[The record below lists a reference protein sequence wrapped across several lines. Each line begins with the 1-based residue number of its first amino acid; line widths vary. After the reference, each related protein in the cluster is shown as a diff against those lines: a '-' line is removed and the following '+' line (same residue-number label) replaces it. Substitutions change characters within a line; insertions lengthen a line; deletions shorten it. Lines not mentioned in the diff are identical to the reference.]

1 MKNRVA
7 GTFRSLR
14 SFNFRLW
21 TAGALV
27 SNVGTWMQRVAQD
40 WLVLTQLTHH
50 DASALGIVVSLQ
62 FAPQLLLLPWT
73 GSAADRLNQRK
84 LLILTQA
91 AMGVLALILGVLTI
105 AGVIQLW
112 HVYVLAFLSGSAAAL
127 DAPVRQTFVAEM
139 VGDADL
145 SNAVALNS
153 TSFNAA
159 QMIGPAVAGL
169 LIASVGIG
177 WAFLLNGLSF
187 AAVLISMSFFRLTE
201 LHKSARAHPI
211 TSGFLEGLR
220 YVWKRPDLKAIL
232 IMLFLIGTFGL
243 NFPIF
248 IATMAVNVFHS
259 DARAFGLLSSIMAVG
274 TVSGALFAASRQK
287 QSLASLMAGAGVFGL
302 GCTLA
307 ALAPGY
313 WWFAAT
319 LIIIGAAALTFANGT
334 NSIMQLSTEPA
345 MRGRVMA
352 LRVAIA
358 FGGTPIGAPIVGWV
372 ANHFG
377 PRWSL
382 VIGAVAG
389 FAAALVAVL
398 VLARRKNTPRRV
410 ISPVK
415 SASIQPN
422 PLSIPARRVRLL
434 AAGHHRGLAA
444 VFAGAVDLLPEA
456 HKVVDSGDG
465 GDQHRKVDGGNGD
478 PPDRYDE
485 HANLPLIP
493 AMGQNG

>member
-1 MKNRVA
+1 MKNPRIKSPIA
-7 GTFRSLR
+7 GTFRSLK

-21 TAGALV
+21 SAGALV
-27 SNVGTWMQRVAQD
+27 SNIGTWMQRVAQD

-50 DASALGIVVSLQ
+50 DASALGIVMGLQ

-73 GSAADRLNQRK
+73 GLAADRLNQRK
-84 LLILTQA
+84 LLMLTQA
-91 AMGVLALILGVLTI
+91 TMGVLALVLGVLTT

-145 SNAVALNS
+145 PNAVALNS

-187 AAVLISMSFFRLTE
+187 AAVLISMSFFRLSE
-201 LHKSARAHPI
+201 LRASARAHRT

-220 YVWKRPDLKAIL
+220 YVWRKPDLRAIL

-248 IATMAVNVFHS
+248 ISTMAVNVFHS
-259 DARAFGLLSSIMAVG
+259 DARAFGLLSSVMAVG
-274 TVSGALFAASRQK
+274 TVSGALFAASRQR
-287 QSLASLMAGAGVFGL
+287 QDLASLMTGAGVFGL

-307 ALAPGY
+307 SLAPGY

-319 LIIIGAAALTFANGT
+319 LMIIGAAGLTFANGT

-358 FGGTPIGAPIVGWV
+358 LGGTPIGAPIVGWV

-377 PRWSL
+377 PRWAL
-382 VIGAVAG
+382 GIGAGAG
-389 FAAALVAVL
+389 FAAALVAVY
-398 VLARRKNTPRRV
+398 VLARRREPLLRA
-410 ISPVK
+410 VK
-415 SASIQPN
+415 S
-422 PLSIPARRVRLL
+422 SIP
-434 AAGHHRGLAA
+434 
-444 VFAGAVDLLPEA
+444 E
-456 HKVVDSGDG
+456 S
-465 GDQHRKVDGGNGD
+465 N
-478 PPDRYDE
+478 
-485 HANLPLIP
+485 
-493 AMGQNG
+493 